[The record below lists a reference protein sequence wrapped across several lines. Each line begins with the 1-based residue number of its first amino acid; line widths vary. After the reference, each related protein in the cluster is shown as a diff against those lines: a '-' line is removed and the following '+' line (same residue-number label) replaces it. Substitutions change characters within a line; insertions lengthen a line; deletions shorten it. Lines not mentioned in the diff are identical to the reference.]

1 MTSATTTN
9 ETVVRH
15 LFDEVFNKG
24 NFSVVDD
31 IVTSDMIEHQHL
43 DRPGRDGVKQVAGTL
58 RRWFSDF
65 TLSIE
70 DLVSADDMV
79 WCRLNG
85 QGTNTGSIMGHP
97 PTGKTMRIT
106 VFDSF
111 RLVDGKIVEHWGV
124 ADTLGMMGQ
133 IGIAPAPRH

>member
-1 MTSATTTN
+1 MSSTNVTN
-9 ETVVRH
+9 ETVVRR

-31 IVTSDMIEHQHL
+31 LVASEFIEHQHQG
-43 DRPGRDGVKQVAGTL
+43 RPGRDGLKQVAGTL
-58 RRWFSDF
+58 RLWFSDF
-65 TLSIE
+65 RMSIE
-70 DLVSADDMV
+70 DLVSAEDMV
-79 WCRLNG
+79 WCRLIS

-97 PTGKTMRIT
+97 PTGKTMRTT